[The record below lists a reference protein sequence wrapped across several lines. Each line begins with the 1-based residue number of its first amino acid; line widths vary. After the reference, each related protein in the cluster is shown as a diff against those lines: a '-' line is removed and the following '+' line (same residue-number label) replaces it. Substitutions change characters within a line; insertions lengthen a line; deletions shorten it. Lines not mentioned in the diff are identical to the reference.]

1 MRSGKSGNYLAL
13 VLQDISGE
21 IKGKVF
27 QDVEGLKE
35 EFDAGEF
42 VKIQARGNL
51 FNQRL
56 ELVIDKIRRIDAQRD
71 ALDGFREEDCIP
83 CAPRPIDD
91 MWRELEAHIAA
102 VSSPPVRE
110 LLTRVAQKQGD
121 RLRIWPAAQTV
132 HHAYRGG
139 LLEHVLKI
147 IDSVEFLADAYG
159 ANRDLLV
166 AGAILHDIGKL
177 EELSYGVTTDYSVEG
192 NLLGHITIGA
202 GMVRDMTREIP
213 DFPHDLSVQI
223 EHLILSHHGQKAM
236 GSPVEPMTVEAFI
249 LAAVDDLDVRERRRI
264 EANGG
269 GQRPV
274 DAPERRSQGRAI
286 EPLVV
291 EPLVV
296 EVRSVDLPAV
306 LCHGAER
313 HFVVERREVNL
324 VIRCHVFGQLPVIE
338 RTLGITAEREHSQN
352 SVPSEKLSL
361 VHHISCLLY
370 TSPSPRD

>member
-1 MRSGKSGNYLAL
+1 MTQLPRITQLTGAASGWGYFLCSKKELRSGKSGNYLAL

-21 IKGKVF
+21 IKAKVF

-56 ELVIDKIRRIDAQRD
+56 ELVIDKIRRVDAQRD
-71 ALDGFREEDCIP
+71 ALDGFREEECIP

-91 MWRELEAHIAA
+91 MWQELEAHIAR

-110 LLTRVAQKQGD
+110 LLTRVAQKQAD

-147 IDSVEFLADAYG
+147 IDSVVFLADAYG
-159 ANRDLLV
+159 ANRDVLV

-177 EELSYGVTTDYSVEG
+177 EELSYGVTTEYSVEG

-202 GMVRDMTREIP
+202 SMVRDITREIP
-213 DFPHDLSVQI
+213 DFPHDLAVQI
-223 EHLILSHHGQKAM
+223 EHLILSHHGQKAL

-249 LAAVDDLDVRERRRI
+249 LAAVDDLDARIHQVRKHI
-264 EANGG
+264 EADDSDGPFTAYH
-269 GQRPV
+269 RRL
-274 DAPERRSQGRAI
+274 ER
-286 EPLVV
+286 
-291 EPLVV
+291 
-296 EVRSVDLPAV
+296 V
-306 LCHGAER
+306 LYK
-313 HFVVERREVNL
+313 
-324 VIRCHVFGQLPVIE
+324 
-338 RTLGITAEREHSQN
+338 
-352 SVPSEKLSL
+352 PS
-361 VHHISCLLY
+361 
-370 TSPSPRD
+370 

>member
-1 MRSGKSGNYLAL
+1 MTQLPRIAQLTGAANGWGYFLCSKKELRSGKSGNYLAL

-71 ALDGFREEDCIP
+71 ALEGFREEDCIP

-91 MWRELEAHIAA
+91 MWRELEAHIAR
-102 VSSPPVRE
+102 VSSPSIRE

-147 IDSVEFLADAYG
+147 IDSVVFLADAYG

-223 EHLILSHHGQKAM
+223 EHLILSHHGQKSM

-249 LAAVDDLDVRERRRI
+249 LAAVDDLDARIHQVRKHI
-264 EANGG
+264 EADDSDGPFTAYH
-269 GQRPV
+269 RRL
-274 DAPERRSQGRAI
+274 ER
-286 EPLVV
+286 
-291 EPLVV
+291 
-296 EVRSVDLPAV
+296 V
-306 LCHGAER
+306 LYK
-313 HFVVERREVNL
+313 
-324 VIRCHVFGQLPVIE
+324 
-338 RTLGITAEREHSQN
+338 
-352 SVPSEKLSL
+352 PS
-361 VHHISCLLY
+361 
-370 TSPSPRD
+370 